1 MDRTPGRRIGRSSV
15 RQGQPSGAE
24 HSSNPIFA
32 STAVDQ
38 AAVIM
43 HRIESHHRPGAAR
56 QHPEHLV
63 EHLAPRPGVHTSG
76 VGHDPVHVE
85 DRRANDVGEDCVGQ
99 FRVVVRI
106 DRPPGQARP
115 LRSDQLSADDS
126 VRRNIGDSVASCPGI
141 PPLWSRALADAGS
154 EVTRS
159 LGLDAVAS
167 ELQRGLKTR
176 AAASLVGWN
185 HGVGTHHVPPDSIS
199 NAGLTEEL
207 DQRIGT
213 AAAHAVRNVP
223 LAKPEEHVGSV
234 FDGMRGST
242 FDSAVVVAVCTN
254 GRLVGLAP
262 IERLLAAPADAVMA
276 DLMDS
281 DPPAVA
287 LCRVG

>member
-1 MDRTPGRRIGRSSV
+1 
-15 RQGQPSGAE
+15 
-24 HSSNPIFA
+24 
-32 STAVDQ
+32 
-38 AAVIM
+38 M
-43 HRIESHHRPGAAR
+43 HRIESHHRPALPDSTRSTWSNIWRHAPACTPAVSVTTPSMSKIAAR
-56 QHPEHLV
+56 T
-63 EHLAPRPGVHTSG
+63 TS
-76 VGHDPVHVE
+76 
-85 DRRANDVGEDCVGQ
+85 AKTASAS
-99 FRVVVRI
+99 FSVVVRI